1 MGEGDSMN
9 DYKKPLPVI
18 QPWTEAFWEAT
29 KQHKL
34 LIQKC
39 MDCEAKIFYP
49 RKFCPECWSSDLG
62 WTEASGKA
70 KVFSYSITIT
80 GVEEKFADDVPFVL
94 AWVDLEEDV
103 RMLTN
108 IVGCEPEEVKIGM
121 DVEVVFEDVTP
132 EISLPKFKPSSK

>member
-1 MGEGDSMN
+1 MHECYRYCMGEGDSMN

-49 RKFCPECWSSDLG
+49 RKFCPECWSSSLS
-62 WTEASGKA
+62 WSEAGGRA
-70 KVFSYSITIT
+70 KVFSYTVT
-80 GVEEKFADDVPFVL
+80 MAGVEEKFTDDQTWRKKAIF
-94 AWVDLEEDV
+94 
-103 RMLTN
+103 
-108 IVGCEPEEVKIGM
+108 G
-121 DVEVVFEDVTP
+121 
-132 EISLPKFKPSSK
+132 